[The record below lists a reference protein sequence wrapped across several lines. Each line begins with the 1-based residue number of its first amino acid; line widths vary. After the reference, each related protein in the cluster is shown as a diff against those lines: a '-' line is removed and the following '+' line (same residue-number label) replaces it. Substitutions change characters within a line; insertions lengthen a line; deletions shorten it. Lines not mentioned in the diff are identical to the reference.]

1 MRAPLKGTLDGGGA
15 EGLHIRNCC
24 GVPLKVLVAD
34 DVAAFNSVQVGQVV
48 KLVVKLASS
57 KADNPRLLRM
67 PVKVL
72 VADDVAA
79 CNRVHVGTV
88 QTYADVC

>member
-1 MRAPLKGTLDGGGA
+1 MLPQVDMRAPQKGTTLDGGGA

-34 DVAAFNSVQVGQVV
+34 DVAAFNSVQIGQVV

-57 KADNPRLLRM
+57 KAVNARLLRS
-67 PVKVL
+67 
-72 VADDVAA
+72 A
-79 CNRVHVGTV
+79 G
-88 QTYADVC
+88 